1 MARLDEFIRNL
12 VDYGL
17 EYFELYY
24 GVYRAQVTRN
34 DDPEGQARV
43 RVKVPALAMPD
54 DAAVPHWAYPMVSG
68 YPVGEGKGDYKV
80 PDVGDYVFVMFEGG
94 KVHSPLYYPG
104 GWFARGEKP
113 DEFETPDDR
122 GFKTSSGHVFRTRD
136 AGGDE
141 SLLVRHKGG
150 TQVEV
155 NSAGAVLMETQAGDK
170 LELDTQGDALFKHAS
185 GSQIL
190 MDLTGLKV
198 EAKNAAGATITL
210 DGPNATVESAAQ
222 VTLKCTRLVLNGA
235 ASVELGGG
243 AISPLIKGDTFVA
256 WLGTFVAWAA
266 AHVHVPL
273 TPPIAPPPPPP
284 IPAFL
289 SLISKTV

>member
-1 MARLDEFIRNL
+1 MANFSEFLKNL

-34 DDPEGQARV
+34 NDPDEQGRV
-43 RVKVPALAMPD
+43 RVKVPALSMPN
-54 DAAVPHWAYPMVSG
+54 DAEVPHWAYPIATG
-68 YPVGEGKGDYKV
+68 YPIGEGKGDYKV

-94 KVHSPLYYPG
+94 RIYSPLYYPG

-113 DEFETPDDR
+113 SEFETPEDR
-122 GFKTSSGHVFRTRD
+122 GFKTTSGHVFRTRD
-136 AGGDE
+136 ASGDE
-141 SLLVRHKGG
+141 SLLIRHKGG

-155 NSAGAVLMETQAGDK
+155 NSKGAVLLETQAGDK
-170 LELDTQGDALFKHAS
+170 LELDTQGDALLRHSS

-190 MDLTGLKV
+190 MDKIGATI
-198 EAKNAAGATITL
+198 EAKNASGTSVTL
-210 DGPNATVESAAQ
+210 NGPNATVESAAQ
-222 VTLKCTRLVLNGA
+222 VTLKCQRLVLNGA